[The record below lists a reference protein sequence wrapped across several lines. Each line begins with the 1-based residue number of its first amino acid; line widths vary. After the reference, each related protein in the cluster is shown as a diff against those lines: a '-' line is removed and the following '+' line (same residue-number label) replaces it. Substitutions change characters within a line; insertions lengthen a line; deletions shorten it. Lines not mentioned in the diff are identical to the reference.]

1 MSGDFLAE
9 IGRERLERVRRDAS
23 RVPLERLR
31 EEAEARRG
39 DRRSLLAAVRRTQGA
54 PIQVIAEAKQASPSA
69 GTIREGY
76 DPAALAAAYLE
87 AGASA
92 ISVLTEPERF
102 RGSIEHL
109 AAVRARVEAPLLL
122 KDFVVH
128 ERQLYEARARGADAA
143 LLIVGLLAPGQL
155 RDYAALCAEIGL
167 EVLVEVHE
175 ARELDRAL
183 SAPGPAAIGVNNRD
197 LRTLE
202 VRRGHAES
210 ILPRVPADRVR
221 IAESGYREREEIL
234 GLERIG
240 ADAVLIGEALLRH
253 GDVRA
258 GFVHL
263 FGARERSG
271 AGGDGEAGG
280 KA

>member
-1 MSGDFLAE
+1 VSGEFLAE
-9 IGRERLERVRRDAS
+9 IGRERLEQVRHEAS
-23 RVPLERLR
+23 HMPLERLR

-39 DRRSLLAAVRRTQGA
+39 ETRSFLGALRRAEGA

-76 DPAALAAAYLE
+76 DPASLAVAYVE

-92 ISVLTEPERF
+92 VSVLTEPSRF
-102 RGSIEHL
+102 RGSIQHL
-109 AAVRARVEAPLLL
+109 AEVRVRVEVPLLL

-128 ERQLYEARARGADAA
+128 ERQLYEARAYGADAA

-167 EVLVEVHE
+167 EALVEIHE
-175 ARELDRAL
+175 ARELDTAL
-183 SAPGPAAIGVNNRD
+183 SVPGAIGVNNRD

-210 ILPRVPADRVR
+210 ILPRIPEERVR
-221 IAESGYREREEIL
+221 VAESGYREREEIL

-240 ADAVLIGEALLRH
+240 ADAILIGEALLRH

-271 AGGDGEAGG
+271 AGGAGEAGG
-280 KA
+280 TS